1 MKRVIL
7 LSAVLLILC
16 GCEVIIIE
24 ETEEKFKEAP
34 KLYPKL
40 TFVTVKGL
48 REILANDGH
57 DYKVIIYNESF
68 SEDVWTDIIANELI
82 PKWKSMDTS
91 RVRLYLISTDCAYLA
106 PMDSFFIKNDVD
118 LPRYVIRD
126 STEEFCRYKLSG
138 LSTDRWKRMTAI
150 TQYICNNA
158 EVITSLFFVYHA
170 TPILD
175 KDNNIKLIEA
185 NCEGKRHIVPMPFKM
200 CPENLDELDFSKIEK
215 YRITKK
221 SLLYDAYFVE

>member
-1 MKRVIL
+1 MKKFFLL
-7 LSAVLLILC
+7 LSLLLTLC
-16 GCEVIIIE
+16 GCEVIIVE

-34 KLYPKL
+34 KLYPEL
-40 TFVTVKGL
+40 TFVTVKEL
-48 REILANDGH
+48 REILANDGY
-57 DYKVIIYNESF
+57 DYKIIIYSESF
-68 SEDVWTDIIANELI
+68 SKDAWTKIIANELI

-106 PMDSFFIKNDVD
+106 PMDSFFIKNGVD

-126 STEEFCRYKLSG
+126 STEEFCRYKLSE
-138 LSTDRWKRMTAI
+138 LSTDRWVRLTAI

-158 EVITSLFFVYHA
+158 EAITSLFFVYT

-175 KDNNIKLIEA
+175 KNNNIKLIEA
-185 NCEGKRHIVPMPFKM
+185 NCEGKKHIVPMSFSM
-200 CPENLDELDFSKIEK
+200 CPKNPDELDFSKIEK

-221 SLLYDAYFVE
+221 SLLYQMYFVE